1 VPGPQEKL
9 SLTEWLVLCL
19 VSEQPTHGFAV
30 ARLLG
35 RDGSMGQ
42 VWRVPKP
49 VVYRALQRLEQL
61 ALIEAAGEEP
71 TSLGPV
77 PCRHHA
83 CRAGGR
89 GGLADAPGS
98 ARQGRAF

>member
-1 VPGPQEKL
+1 
-9 SLTEWLVLCL
+9 
-19 VSEQPTHGFAV
+19 
-30 ARLLG
+30 
-35 RDGSMGQ
+35 MGQ

-77 PCRHHA
+77 RSVVAITRP
-83 CRAGGR
+83 AGRLRRR
-89 GGLADAPGS
+89 GW
-98 ARQGRAF
+98 RVR